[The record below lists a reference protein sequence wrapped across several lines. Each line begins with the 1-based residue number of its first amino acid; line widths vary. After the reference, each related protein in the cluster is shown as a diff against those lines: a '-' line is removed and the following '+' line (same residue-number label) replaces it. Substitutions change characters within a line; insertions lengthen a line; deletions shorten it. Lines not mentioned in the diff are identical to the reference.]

1 MYGGNSVQD
10 QLEVRSKFM
19 NIQLLHPRPVNSC
32 KSIRISRGLISVQ
45 RFQLIHASC
54 CADSVG
60 VRFVGTCARFRT
72 RINENIVKEG
82 S

>member
-1 MYGGNSVQD
+1 
-10 QLEVRSKFM
+10 M
-19 NIQLLHPRPVNSC
+19 NIQLLHSRPLNSC
-32 KSIRISRGLISVQ
+32 KSVRISRGLISVQ
-45 RFQLIHASC
+45 RFQLIHTLSC

-72 RINENIVKEG
+72 HINENN